1 MAQRAERQ
9 KKLLSKCWS
18 FHLDRVQQQTMLT
31 HKQVNKWLSSR
42 VSLSVVEI
50 MCTTLFINVL
60 LAVGSRSVIVRD
72 MWVKSKPI
80 YSFW

>member
-1 MAQRAERQ
+1 
-9 KKLLSKCWS
+9 
-18 FHLDRVQQQTMLT
+18 MLT